1 MESNPKEERLF
12 LPQDLI
18 YDIENDSFDSTE
30 EISRIIKRQDEM
42 SQFNPNL
49 QNYIPEHNF
58 NHCQSFQI
66 LPYLPLYQN
75 FQFEKND
82 NSIPYVRSMDD
93 MQKNFYLNNQNLNF
107 NYFNNGFNFK
117 DNQFKDFLNYNKSNL
132 SSLIMSYSGSHFLQK
147 IILHISN
154 EELGLLLEI
163 IFPNL
168 ESIMCN
174 SYGNYFL
181 QKIIKKSNKEQ
192 RLKII
197 MGIQK
202 NFIEITKNCSG
213 NHCIQTLID
222 CINSNEEEKA
232 IKNYI
237 INNLMELSLG
247 SNSNHV
253 FLY

>member
-107 NYFNNGFNFK
+107 NYFNN
-117 DNQFKDFLNYNKSNL
+117 
-132 SSLIMSYSGSHFLQK
+132 
-147 IILHISN
+147 
-154 EELGLLLEI
+154 
-163 IFPNL
+163 
-168 ESIMCN
+168 
-174 SYGNYFL
+174 
-181 QKIIKKSNKEQ
+181 
-192 RLKII
+192 
-197 MGIQK
+197 
-202 NFIEITKNCSG
+202 
-213 NHCIQTLID
+213 
-222 CINSNEEEKA
+222 
-232 IKNYI
+232 
-237 INNLMELSLG
+237 
-247 SNSNHV
+247 
-253 FLY
+253 